1 MVKNLPADT
10 GDARDSG
17 SIPGPET
24 FPEGGHANP
33 WTEEP
38 GRPQSIRL
46 QKVPHH

>member
-17 SIPGPET
+17 SIPGPGR
-24 FPEGGHANP
+24 FPEGGHGNP

-38 GRPQSIRL
+38 DGLQSIGMQR
-46 QKVPHH
+46 VRHD